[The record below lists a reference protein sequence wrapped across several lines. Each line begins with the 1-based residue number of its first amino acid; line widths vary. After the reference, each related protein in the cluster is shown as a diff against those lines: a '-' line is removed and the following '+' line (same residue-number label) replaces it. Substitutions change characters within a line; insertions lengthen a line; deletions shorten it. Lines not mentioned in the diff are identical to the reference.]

1 MRKAT
6 KAKEPI
12 RLRAKRLSNGN
23 QSLYLDYYY
32 QGTRKYEF
40 LKMYLVPER
49 TDADKLLNTETLRSA
64 NTYKATKI
72 IELQNTQLGFNNT
85 RLRGRVNLIEY
96 LRKLADN
103 YKQSG
108 RTTYNSYVSAI
119 NHLIQYA
126 GKNVEIAA
134 VDKDFCLGF
143 IKYLRRADAL
153 IPEKLFYKRNEGK
166 TIDTITHNRKPKKLA
181 PSTQFIYF
189 GVLDT
194 ALNAAVRDE
203 LIPANPIT
211 KINPKDKA
219 KRNAPDRC
227 YLTFDEVKRFAAA
240 PTVTIREQNAA
251 RAFLFGCFCGLRFS
265 DISALTWA
273 QIKPQN
279 DNTLQIEL
287 TQIKTQQKL
296 YLPLSNNAVKYLPP
310 RPAGATT
317 EKVFKLPSRYTIS
330 KALNDIA
337 SRAGIDKHVT
347 FHVAR
352 HTFATLDLSFGA
364 DLYTV
369 SKLLGHSKI
378 TTTQIYAK
386 IVDESK
392 RKAVDL
398 IPEF

>member
-1 MRKAT
+1 MKKAT

-12 RLRAKRLSNGN
+12 RLRAKKLSNGN

-49 TDADKLLNTETLRSA
+49 TDADKLLNKETLRTA

-72 IELQNTQLGFNNT
+72 VELQNTQLGFNNT

-96 LRKLADN
+96 LRKLADTH
-103 YKQSG
+103 QQAG
-108 RTTYNSYVSAI
+108 RTTYHSYISTI

-143 IKYLRRADAL
+143 IKYLRRANVL
-153 IPEKLFYKRNEGK
+153 VPEKLFYKRNEGK
-166 TIDTITHNRKPKKLA
+166 TIDTITHNHKTKKLA
-181 PSTQFIYF
+181 QDTQFCYF
-189 GVLDT
+189 AVLDT

-203 LIPANPIT
+203 LIPANPID
-211 KINPKDKA
+211 KINPKDKI
-219 KRNAPDRC
+219 KRAATERC

-240 PTVTIREQNAA
+240 PTVTVKEQQAA
-251 RAFLFGCFCGLRFS
+251 RAFLFSCFCGLRFS
-265 DISALTWA
+265 DIAALTWA

-279 DNTLQIEL
+279 DSGLQIEL

-296 YLPLSNNAVKYLPP
+296 YLPLSNNAAKYLPP
-310 RPAGATT
+310 RPSGATT

-330 KALNDIA
+330 QALNDIA
-337 SRAGIDKHVT
+337 TRAGIDKHVT
-347 FHVAR
+347 FHVGR
-352 HTFATLDLSFGA
+352 HTFATLDLAFGA

-369 SKLLGHSKI
+369 SKLLGHSKV